1 MVFLK
6 ARWDVFDEP
15 DFEYDNNESDTEVNS
30 ESNEL
35 DLYHNND
42 GQVSDDEL
50 SQREQFK

>member
-1 MVFLK
+1 MVYLK

-15 DFEYDNNESDTEVNS
+15 DFEYDNNESDTKVNS